1 MNFNIF
7 KKNTSEPK
15 TAKKKKSAGRE
26 WFDAI
31 LFAVIAATLIR
42 GLFIEAYTI
51 PTGSMEK
58 TLLVGDFLFVSKV
71 NFGARLPI
79 TPISF
84 PFAHHTMP
92 IIGTKAYYDGIQ
104 WKYRRLPGLSKI
116 KRNDVVVFNFPLE
129 ADSPYYR
136 PVDKRENY
144 IKRCVAIAGDT
155 LRIINTQVYVNGK
168 ASENPEF
175 GETRYFV
182 KSDGTDFNPQTLQD
196 MEIEVQRS
204 TADDYIFNMSKQ
216 DAEKIRGWASVKS
229 VTQMIR
235 PVNDFEPQI
244 FPFDPQ
250 HKWNEDNFGPLIVPK
265 QGWTVQLDSTNFSLY
280 RRAITVYEGNKVEQI
295 GNTFL
300 INGQKTNSY
309 TFKMNYYW
317 MMGDNRHNSLDSRY
331 WGFVPDDHIVGKAL
345 FVWMS
350 WNTNGEF
357 FNKIRWER
365 LFSGIN

>member
-1 MNFNIF
+1 MNLNFR
-7 KKNTSEPK
+7 KKNTLDKNAP
-15 TAKKKKSAGRE
+15 KKKKSAGRE

-71 NFGARLPI
+71 NYGARMPV

-84 PFAHHTMP
+84 PFAHHSMP
-92 IIGTKAYYDGIQ
+92 VTGTKAYYEGIQ
-104 WKYRRLPGLSKI
+104 WKYRRLPGLGEV

-144 IKRCVAIAGDT
+144 IKRCVAIGGDT

-168 ASENPEF
+168 ATEAPQF

-182 KSDGTDFNPQTLQD
+182 KSDGTDFNPQTLED

-204 TADDYIFNMSKQ
+204 TADDYIFNMTREQ
-216 DAEKIRGWASVKS
+216 AEMIRHWPSVKS
-229 VTQMIR
+229 VSAMIR

-244 FPFDPQ
+244 FPNNQ
-250 HKWNEDNFGPLIVPK
+250 RLKWNEDNFGPLIVPK
-265 QGWTVQLDSTNFSLY
+265 TGWTVQLDSTNLPLY
-280 RRAITVYEGNKVEQI
+280 KRAITVYEGNKLELR
-295 GNTFL
+295 GNDIL
-300 INGQKTNSY
+300 INGQKTSSY

-331 WGFVPDDHIVGKAL
+331 WGFVPEDHIVGKAL

-350 WNTNGEF
+350 WDTNGTF
-357 FNKIRWER
+357 LSKVRWDR
-365 LFSGIN
+365 LLTGIY